1 MKKVKLISIFLIVL
15 LFFSISFVYA
25 ENEQDEIVF
34 AQNSEVDITE
44 NIEIILNIEKI
55 EYSNFLVTL
64 ESDLDMDQLEET
76 DELEVTKNSDNVQI
90 NIDKE
95 TTTLNQLT
103 LAYKIPENYNIGDN
117 IVFNISIKN
126 NESEEEIIKVVE
138 IEIVDKKE
146 DNNELNVDKI
156 EDNNE
161 LNEIM
166 PSNNNESI
174 NDRNINNENNVK
186 EQAQDNFSQNV
197 KMSTQSSFSN
207 VSNERQNAE
216 TITYNG
222 SSNNYLSDL
231 YVTGYEFTES
241 FNKENETYFL
251 TVNNDVS
258 SLTTVA
264 VPEEEKSTVKIY
276 GNEEIDVGTN
286 KILVTV
292 TAEDG
297 SVRNYRIYVTRQE
310 GE

>member
-34 AQNSEVDITE
+34 AKNSEVDITE

-55 EYSNFLVTL
+55 EYSNFLVTVK
-64 ESDLDMDQLEET
+64 SDLDMDQLEET
-76 DELEVTKNSDNVQI
+76 DEIEVTKNSDNVQI

-103 LAYKIPENYNIGDN
+103 LSYKIPENYNIGDN

-126 NESEEEIIKVVE
+126 NESEEEIIKVAE
-138 IEIVDKKE
+138 IKIVDKTE
-146 DNNELNVDKI
+146 E
-156 EDNNE
+156 NNE
-161 LNEIM
+161 LNEIT
-166 PSNNNESI
+166 PSNNNENVNVNV
-174 NDRNINNENNVK
+174 NDRNINNENNEK
-186 EQAQDNFSQNV
+186 EQVQDNFSQNE
-197 KMSTQSSFSN
+197 KISTQSSFSN
-207 VSNERQNAE
+207 GSNERQNAE

-231 YVTGYEFTES
+231 YVTGYDFTES
-241 FNKENETYFL
+241 FNKDNETYFL

-258 SLTTVA
+258 SLTTIA

-276 GNEEIDVGTN
+276 GNEEINVGTN

>member
-15 LFFSISFVYA
+15 LFFSISFAYA

-34 AQNSEVDITE
+34 AKNSEVDITE

-55 EYSNFLVTL
+55 EYSNFLVTV
-64 ESDLDMDQLEET
+64 ESNLDMDQLEET

-103 LAYKIPENYNIGDN
+103 LSYKIPENYNIGDN

-126 NESEEEIIKVVE
+126 NESEEEILKVVE
-138 IEIVDKKE
+138 IKIVDKTE
-146 DNNELNVDKI
+146 E
-156 EDNNE
+156 NNE
-161 LNEIM
+161 LNEIT
-166 PSNNNESI
+166 PSNNNVNV
-174 NDRNINNENNVK
+174 NDRNINNENNEK
-186 EQAQDNFSQNV
+186 EQVQDNFSQNV

-207 VSNERQNAE
+207 GTNERQNAE

-231 YVTGYEFTES
+231 YVTGYDFTES
-241 FNKENETYFL
+241 FNKDNETYFL

-276 GNEEIDVGTN
+276 GNEEINVGTN

-297 SVRNYRIYVTRQE
+297 SIRNYRIYVTSQE

>member
-34 AQNSEVDITE
+34 AKNSEVDITE

-55 EYSNFLVTL
+55 EYSDFLVTV

-76 DELEVTKNSDNVQI
+76 DEIEVTKNSDNVQI

-103 LAYKIPENYNIGDN
+103 LSYKIPENYNIGDN

-126 NESEEEIIKVVE
+126 NESEEEIIKVAE
-138 IEIVDKKE
+138 IKIVDKTE
-146 DNNELNVDKI
+146 E
-156 EDNNE
+156 NNE
-161 LNEIM
+161 LNEIT
-166 PSNNNESI
+166 PSNNNENVNVNV
-174 NDRNINNENNVK
+174 NDRNINNENNEK
-186 EQAQDNFSQNV
+186 EQVQDNFSQNE
-197 KMSTQSSFSN
+197 KISTQSSFSN
-207 VSNERQNAE
+207 GSNERQNAE

-231 YVTGYEFTES
+231 YVTGYDFTES
-241 FNKENETYFL
+241 FNKDNETYFL

-258 SLTTVA
+258 SLTTIA

-276 GNEEIDVGTN
+276 GNEEINVGTN

>member
-34 AQNSEVDITE
+34 AKNSEVDITE

-55 EYSNFLVTL
+55 EYSNFLVTV

-103 LAYKIPENYNIGDN
+103 LSYKIPENYNIGDN

-126 NESEEEIIKVVE
+126 NESEEEILKVVE
-138 IEIVDKKE
+138 IKIVDKTE
-146 DNNELNVDKI
+146 E
-156 EDNNE
+156 NNE
-161 LNEIM
+161 LNEITT
-166 PSNNNESI
+166 SNNNENV
-174 NDRNINNENNVK
+174 NDRNINNENNDK
-186 EQAQDNFSQNV
+186 EQVQDNFLQNV

-207 VSNERQNAE
+207 GSNERQNAE

-231 YVTGYEFTES
+231 YVTGYDFTES
-241 FNKENETYFL
+241 FNKDNETYFL

-276 GNEEIDVGTN
+276 GNEEINVGTN